1 MNSLEEKP
9 NKYKSLKDQLSNNKI
24 ILAPGCYDAFSA
36 MLISNCGFEA
46 AYLTGASIAYTR
58 LGRPD
63 IGLVSMTEVSNTI
76 SLIKERTNIPL
87 IVDGDTGFG
96 NALNVIRTVKL
107 FEMAGANAIQLEDQT
122 LPKRCGHLKGKNL
135 VSSSEMVGKIKAA
148 VDTRNNQEF
157 LIVARTDSIAVEGF
171 ESAIERG
178 SKYVEAGADVLFIE
192 APEDDKQ
199 QKTIPEIFKNKIPLL
214 ANMVEGGS
222 TPLKNANELE
232 SIGYSIVIFPGGLIR
247 AFTHMALEYFAS
259 LKKHGPNEPFYPRML
274 DFNQLNELLGTEE
287 IINIGKKYDLS
298 SSKNK

>member
-1 MNSLEEKP
+1 MNSLEQKTK
-9 NKYKSLKDQLSNNKI
+9 KYKSLKNQLLDNQI

-36 MLISNCGFEA
+36 MLISHTGFEA
-46 AYLTGASIAYTR
+46 AYLTGASISYTR

-122 LPKRCGHLKGKNL
+122 LPKRCGHLKGKSL
-135 VSSSEMVGKIKAA
+135 VSTSEMVGKIKAA
-148 VDTRNNQEF
+148 VDTRKNEDF
-157 LIVARTDSIAVEGF
+157 LIIARTDSIAVEGF
-171 ESAIERG
+171 DSAIERG
-178 SKYVEAGADVLFIE
+178 QNYMNAGADILFIE
-192 APEDDKQ
+192 APEDKNQ
-199 QKTIPEIFKNKIPLL
+199 QQEIPKIFGNKIPLL

-222 TPLKNANELE
+222 TPLKNASELQ

-247 AFTHMALEYFAS
+247 AFTHMALEYFHS
-259 LKKHGPNEPFYPRML
+259 LKEHGSNEPFYPRML
-274 DFNQLNELLGTEE
+274 DFGQLNELLGTNE
-287 IINIGKKYDLS
+287 IMDIGKKYDS
-298 SSKNK
+298 SSLKK